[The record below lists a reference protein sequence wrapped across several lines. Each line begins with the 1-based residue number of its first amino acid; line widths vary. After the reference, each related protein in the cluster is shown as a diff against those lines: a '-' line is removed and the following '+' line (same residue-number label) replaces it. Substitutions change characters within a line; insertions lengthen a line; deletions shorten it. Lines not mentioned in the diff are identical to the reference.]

1 MAKDEG
7 LAHQREANA
16 RLTRGDVVKVR
27 ELSREGHS
35 ARAIAQAYG
44 VGIETIRRVLRGD
57 TWAWLIEGTGTSEAL
72 EREKR
77 AAETSKT
84 LLERMIENDPSLV
97 SKE

>member
-57 TWAWLIEGTGTSEAL
+57 TWAWLIEGTGTPAALEQQQRVIEESRTAL
-72 EREKR
+72 ER
-77 AAETSKT
+77 
-84 LLERMIENDPSLV
+84 LLERDPSLV